1 MVTHR
6 DPVQKSAKIDNST
19 TQSAEN
25 HLMEAKIMKRKARNR
40 KRLQEHLEQVN
51 LYAAGIDIGSTSHYV
66 AVPPSLD
73 DQPVREFSCFT
84 GDLEHMADWLKHV
97 GITTVAMESTGV
109 YWIPAYEI
117 LEERGFEVYLVNP
130 RYLKNVP
137 GRKTDVLDC
146 QWLQQLHSFGLL
158 RAAFRPSEEICALRT
173 YMRQRSMLIE
183 NAATHIQH
191 MQKALRQMN
200 LLLDNVVADITGKT
214 GMQIIRSILKGQRDP
229 ESLAKYR
236 DHRCKNNEEVIAKS
250 LKGHY
255 KEEHLFS
262 LRQAVELYDF
272 YQRQIAICDQAIG
285 TALSKID
292 GPDDLDELPPEKR
305 KTRRKKID
313 LPFDARENLY
323 DITGVDITKVDGI
336 KKTTALK
343 IISEI
348 GTDMS
353 AWPTVKHFAS
363 WLGLSPGNKITGG
376 KIISSKTKTC
386 ANRAAE
392 AFRIAAY
399 SLTKSKSA
407 LGAYYRRK
415 RSQLGAP
422 KAITATAHKIARL
435 VYSLLKYGTDYID
448 QGQDYYEKKYRDR
461 VIKNLTKKAKSLGYE
476 MVPQS

>member
-1 MVTHR
+1 
-6 DPVQKSAKIDNST
+6 
-19 TQSAEN
+19 
-25 HLMEAKIMKRKARNR
+25 MKRKARNK

-51 LYAAGIDIGSTSHYV
+51 LYAAGIDIGSTSHFV
-66 AVPPSLD
+66 AVPSSLD
-73 DQPVREFSCFT
+73 DRPVREYSCFT
-84 GDLEHMADWLKHV
+84 GDLEHMADWLKDV
-97 GITTVAMESTGV
+97 GITTIAMESTGV
-109 YWIPAYEI
+109 YWIPAYEL
-117 LEERGFEVYLVNP
+117 LEERGFEVCLVNP
-130 RYLKNVP
+130 RHLKNVP

-158 RAAFRPSEEICALRT
+158 RGSFRPSGEICAFRA
-173 YMRQRSMLIE
+173 YMRQRSMLVE
-183 NAATHIQH
+183 SAATHIQH

-200 LLLDNVVADITGKT
+200 LLLDNVVSDITGKT
-214 GMQIIRSILKGQRDP
+214 GMTIIRSILSGQRDP
-229 ESLAKYR
+229 VILARYR
-236 DHRCKNNEEVIAKS
+236 NHNCKNSKEIIAQS

-272 YQRQIAICDQAIG
+272 YQRQIADCNQAIAM
-285 TALSKID
+285 ALDKIE
-292 GPDDLDELPPEKR
+292 GPDDLDELPPQKS
-305 KTRRKKID
+305 KARRKNKA
-313 LPFDARENLY
+313 LPFDVRQNLHN
-323 DITGVDITKVDGI
+323 ITGVDITKIDGV
-336 KKTTALK
+336 KETTALK

-353 AWPTVKHFAS
+353 AWPTVKNFAS

-376 KIISSKTKTC
+376 KVISSKTKTC

-415 RSQLGAP
+415 RSQLGPP

-435 VYSLLKYGTDYID
+435 VYSLLKYGAKYID
-448 QGQDYYEKKYRDR
+448 PGQNYYEEQYRDR
-461 VIKNLTKKAKSLGYE
+461 IIKNLHKKAKSLGYE

>member
-1 MVTHR
+1 
-6 DPVQKSAKIDNST
+6 
-19 TQSAEN
+19 
-25 HLMEAKIMKRKARNR
+25 MKRKARNK

-51 LYAAGIDIGSTSHYV
+51 LYSAGIDIGSTSHFV
-66 AVPPSLD
+66 AVPSSLD
-73 DQPVREFSCFT
+73 DRPVREYSCFT
-84 GDLEHMADWLKHV
+84 GDLEHMADWLKDV
-97 GITTVAMESTGV
+97 GITTIAMESTGV
-109 YWIPAYEI
+109 YWIPAYEL
-117 LEERGFEVYLVNP
+117 LEERGFEVCLVNP
-130 RYLKNVP
+130 RHLKNVP

-158 RAAFRPSEEICALRT
+158 RGSFRPSGEICAFRA
-173 YMRQRSMLIE
+173 YMRQRSMLVE
-183 NAATHIQH
+183 SAATHIQH

-200 LLLDNVVADITGKT
+200 LLLDNVVSDITGKT
-214 GMQIIRSILKGQRDP
+214 GMTIIRSILSGQRDP
-229 ESLAKYR
+229 VILARYR
-236 DHRCKNNEEVIAKS
+236 NHNCKNSKEIIAQS

-272 YQRQIAICDQAIG
+272 YQRQIADCNQAIAM
-285 TALSKID
+285 ALDKIE
-292 GPDDLDELPPEKR
+292 GPDDLDELPPQKS
-305 KTRRKKID
+305 KARRKNKA
-313 LPFDARENLY
+313 LPFDVRQNLHN
-323 DITGVDITKVDGI
+323 ITGVDITKIDGV
-336 KKTTALK
+336 KETTALK

-353 AWPTVKHFAS
+353 AWPTVKNFAS

-376 KIISSKTKTC
+376 KVISSKTKTC

-415 RSQLGAP
+415 RSQLGPP

-435 VYSLLKYGTDYID
+435 VYSLLKYGAKYID
-448 QGQDYYEKKYRDR
+448 PGQNYYEEQYRDR
-461 VIKNLTKKAKSLGYE
+461 IIKNLHKKAKSLGYE

>member
-1 MVTHR
+1 
-6 DPVQKSAKIDNST
+6 
-19 TQSAEN
+19 
-25 HLMEAKIMKRKARNR
+25 MKRKARNK

-51 LYAAGIDIGSTSHYV
+51 LYAAGIDIGSTSHFV
-66 AVPPSLD
+66 AVPSSLD
-73 DQPVREFSCFT
+73 DRPVREYSCFT
-84 GDLEHMADWLKHV
+84 GDLEHMADWLKDV
-97 GITTVAMESTGV
+97 GITTIAMESTGV
-109 YWIPAYEI
+109 YWIPAYE
-117 LEERGFEVYLVNP
+117 LLDERGFEVCLVNP
-130 RYLKNVP
+130 RHLKNVP

-158 RAAFRPSEEICALRT
+158 RGSFRPSGEICVFRA
-173 YMRQRSMLIE
+173 YMRQRSMLVE
-183 NAATHIQH
+183 SAATHIQH

-200 LLLDNVVADITGKT
+200 LLLDNVVSDITGKT
-214 GMQIIRSILKGQRDP
+214 GMTIIRSILSGQRDP
-229 ESLAKYR
+229 VILARYR
-236 DHRCKNNEEVIAKS
+236 NHNCKNSKEIIAQS

-272 YQRQIAICDQAIG
+272 YQRQIADCNQAIAM
-285 TALSKID
+285 ALDKIE
-292 GPDDLDELPPEKR
+292 GPDDLDELPPQKS
-305 KTRRKKID
+305 KARRKNKS
-313 LPFDARENLY
+313 LPFDVRQNLHN
-323 DITGVDITKVDGI
+323 ITGVDITKIDGV
-336 KKTTALK
+336 KETTALK

-353 AWPTVKHFAS
+353 AWPTVKNFAS

-376 KIISSKTKTC
+376 KVISSKTKTC

-415 RSQLGAP
+415 RSQLGPP

-435 VYSLLKYGTDYID
+435 VYSLLKYGTKYVDP
-448 QGQDYYEKKYRDR
+448 GQDYYEKQYRDR
-461 VIKNLTKKAKSLGYE
+461 IIKNLHKKAKSLGYE

>member
-1 MVTHR
+1 
-6 DPVQKSAKIDNST
+6 
-19 TQSAEN
+19 
-25 HLMEAKIMKRKARNR
+25 MKRKARNK

-51 LYAAGIDIGSTSHYV
+51 LYAAGIDIGSTSHFV
-66 AVPPSLD
+66 AVPSSLD
-73 DQPVREFSCFT
+73 DRPVREYSCFT
-84 GDLEHMADWLKHV
+84 GDLEHMADWLKDV
-97 GITTVAMESTGV
+97 GITTIAMESTGV
-109 YWIPAYEI
+109 YWIPAYEL
-117 LEERGFEVYLVNP
+117 LEERGFEVCLVNP
-130 RYLKNVP
+130 RHLKNVP

-158 RAAFRPSEEICALRT
+158 RGSFRPSGEICVFRA
-173 YMRQRSMLIE
+173 YMRQRSMLVE
-183 NAATHIQH
+183 SAATHIQH

-200 LLLDNVVADITGKT
+200 LLLDNVVSDITGKT
-214 GMQIIRSILKGQRDP
+214 GMTIIRSILSGQRDP
-229 ESLAKYR
+229 VILARYR
-236 DHRCKNNEEVIAKS
+236 NHNCKNSKEIIAQS

-272 YQRQIAICDQAIG
+272 YQRQIADCNQAIAM
-285 TALSKID
+285 ALDKIE
-292 GPDDLDELPPEKR
+292 GPDDLDELPPQKS
-305 KTRRKKID
+305 KARRKNKS
-313 LPFDARENLY
+313 LPFDVRQNLHN
-323 DITGVDITKVDGI
+323 ITGVDITKIDGV
-336 KKTTALK
+336 KETTALK

-353 AWPTVKHFAS
+353 AWPTVKNFAS

-376 KIISSKTKTC
+376 KVISSKTKTC

-415 RSQLGAP
+415 RSQLGPP

-435 VYSLLKYGTDYID
+435 VYSLLKYGTKYVDP
-448 QGQDYYEKKYRDR
+448 GQDYYEKQYRDR
-461 VIKNLTKKAKSLGYE
+461 IIKNLHKKAKSLGYE

>member
-1 MVTHR
+1 
-6 DPVQKSAKIDNST
+6 
-19 TQSAEN
+19 
-25 HLMEAKIMKRKARNR
+25 MKRKARNK

-51 LYAAGIDIGSTSHYV
+51 LYAAGIDIGSTSHFV
-66 AVPPSLD
+66 AVPSSLD
-73 DQPVREFSCFT
+73 DRPVREYSCFT
-84 GDLEHMADWLKHV
+84 GDLGYMADWLKDV
-97 GITTVAMESTGV
+97 GITTIAMESTGV
-109 YWIPAYEI
+109 YWIPAYEL
-117 LEERGFEVYLVNP
+117 LEERGFEVCLVNP
-130 RYLKNVP
+130 RHLKNVP

-158 RAAFRPSEEICALRT
+158 RGSFRPSGEICAFRA
-173 YMRQRSMLIE
+173 YMRQRSMLVE
-183 NAATHIQH
+183 SAATHIQH

-200 LLLDNVVADITGKT
+200 LLLDNVVSDITGKT
-214 GMQIIRSILKGQRDP
+214 GMTIIRSILSGQRDP
-229 ESLAKYR
+229 VILARYR
-236 DHRCKNNEEVIAKS
+236 NHNCKNSKEIIAQS

-272 YQRQIAICDQAIG
+272 YQRQIADCNQAIAM
-285 TALSKID
+285 ALDKIE
-292 GPDDLDELPPEKR
+292 GPDDLDELPPQKS
-305 KTRRKKID
+305 KARRKNKS
-313 LPFDARENLY
+313 LPFDVRQNLHN
-323 DITGVDITKVDGI
+323 ITGVDITKIDGV
-336 KKTTALK
+336 KETTALK

-353 AWPTVKHFAS
+353 AWPTVKNFAS

-376 KIISSKTKTC
+376 KVISSKTKTC

-415 RSQLGAP
+415 RSQLGPP

-435 VYSLLKYGTDYID
+435 VYSLLKYGTKYVDP
-448 QGQDYYEKKYRDR
+448 GQDYYEKQYRDR
-461 VIKNLTKKAKSLGYE
+461 IIKNLHKKAKSLGYE

>member
-1 MVTHR
+1 M
-6 DPVQKSAKIDNST
+6 
-19 TQSAEN
+19 
-25 HLMEAKIMKRKARNR
+25 
-40 KRLQEHLEQVN
+40 
-51 LYAAGIDIGSTSHYV
+51 
-66 AVPPSLD
+66 
-73 DQPVREFSCFT
+73 
-84 GDLEHMADWLKHV
+84 
-97 GITTVAMESTGV
+97 
-109 YWIPAYEI
+109 
-117 LEERGFEVYLVNP
+117 
-130 RYLKNVP
+130 
-137 GRKTDVLDC
+137 
-146 QWLQQLHSFGLL
+146 
-158 RAAFRPSEEICALRT
+158 
-173 YMRQRSMLIE
+173 
-183 NAATHIQH
+183 
-191 MQKALRQMN
+191 
-200 LLLDNVVADITGKT
+200 
-214 GMQIIRSILKGQRDP
+214 
-229 ESLAKYR
+229 AKYR

-305 KTRRKKID
+305 KTKRKKND
-313 LPFDARENLY
+313 LPFDVRENLY

-336 KKTTALK
+336 KETTALK

-461 VIKNLTKKAKSLGYE
+461 VIKNLAKKAKSLGYE

>member
-1 MVTHR
+1 
-6 DPVQKSAKIDNST
+6 
-19 TQSAEN
+19 
-25 HLMEAKIMKRKARNR
+25 MKRKARNK

-51 LYAAGIDIGSTSHYV
+51 LYAAGIDIGSTSHFV
-66 AVPPSLD
+66 AVPSSLD
-73 DQPVREFSCFT
+73 DRPVREYSCFT
-84 GDLEHMADWLKHV
+84 GDLEHMADWLKDV
-97 GITTVAMESTGV
+97 GITTIAMESTGV
-109 YWIPAYEI
+109 YWIPAYEL
-117 LEERGFEVYLVNP
+117 LEERGFEVCLVNP
-130 RYLKNVP
+130 HHLKNVP

-158 RAAFRPSEEICALRT
+158 RGSFRPSGEICAFRA
-173 YMRQRSMLIE
+173 YMRQRSMLVE
-183 NAATHIQH
+183 SAATHIQH

-200 LLLDNVVADITGKT
+200 LLLDNVVSDITGKT
-214 GMQIIRSILKGQRDP
+214 GMTIIRSILSGQRDP
-229 ESLAKYR
+229 VILARYR
-236 DHRCKNNEEVIAKS
+236 NHNCKNSKEIIAQS

-272 YQRQIAICDQAIG
+272 YQRQIADCNQAIAM
-285 TALSKID
+285 ALDKIE
-292 GPDDLDELPPEKR
+292 GPDDLDELPPQKS
-305 KTRRKKID
+305 KARRKNKA
-313 LPFDARENLY
+313 LPFDVRQNLHN
-323 DITGVDITKVDGI
+323 ITGVDITKIDGV
-336 KKTTALK
+336 KETTALK

-353 AWPTVKHFAS
+353 AWPTVKNFAS

-376 KIISSKTKTC
+376 KVISSKTKTC

-415 RSQLGAP
+415 RSQLGPP

-435 VYSLLKYGTDYID
+435 VYSLLKYGTKYVD
-448 QGQDYYEKKYRDR
+448 QGQDYYEKQYRDR
-461 VIKNLTKKAKSLGYE
+461 IIKNLHKKAKSLGYKV
-476 MVPQS
+476 VPQS